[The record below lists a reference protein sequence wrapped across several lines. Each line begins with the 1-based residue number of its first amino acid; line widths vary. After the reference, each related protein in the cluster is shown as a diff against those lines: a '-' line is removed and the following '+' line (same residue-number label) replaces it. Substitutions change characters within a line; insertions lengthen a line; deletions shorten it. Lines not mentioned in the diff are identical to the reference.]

1 MSDGDDDNS
10 NVPRIVLI
18 NHEEQYSLWRVDVD
32 IPEGWRQVFGPD
44 SEAECMKYV
53 DEVWT
58 DMRPLSL
65 RKLMERQAE
74 EKRQQAGQ
82 KKLH

>member
-1 MSDGDDDNS
+1 
-10 NVPRIVLI
+10 
-18 NHEEQYSLWRVDVD
+18 
-32 IPEGWRQVFGPD
+32 
-44 SEAECMKYV
+44 MKYV

-65 RKLMERQAE
+65 RKLMEQQAE